1 MAVKDPKSLHDEF
14 FDIIEDQIQS
24 GSPAETRH
32 TFNRLLRQ
40 GYTGGEAIQ
49 HIATVFAVELYAVM
63 ESHHAFNE
71 VHFTEHL
78 RGLPTLPWQFL
89 PIAHP
94 SFRDEQLCQAQ

>member
-1 MAVKDPKSLHDEF
+1 MAVKDPKTLREAF

-24 GSPAETRH
+24 GSPAETRQ

-40 GYTGGEAIQ
+40 GYTGSEAIQ

-63 ESHHAFNE
+63 GSQQAFNE
-71 VHFTEHL
+71 ARFTEHL

-94 SFRDEQLCQAQ
+94 SFQDEQFSLAQ

>member
-1 MAVKDPKSLHDEF
+1 MAVKDPKTLRESF

-24 GSPAETRH
+24 GSPAETRR

-40 GYTGGEAIQ
+40 GYTGTEAIQ
-49 HIATVFAVELYAVM
+49 HIAAVFAVELYAIM

-71 VHFTEHL
+71 VRFTEHL

-89 PIAHP
+89 PLAHP
-94 SFRDEQLCQAQ
+94 SFQGEELSLAQ